1 MVDDDISFWC
11 YACDDLL
18 VPVSSV
24 PLLWECRLKLGKVLK
39 VKDPQAENIQ
49 KSIQIESRSMT
60 IPGLVNLGNTCF
72 FNSVMQVRF

>member
-1 MVDDDISFWC
+1 VVDDDLSFWC
-11 YACDDLL
+11 YTCDDLL
-18 VPVSSV
+18 IPVSSV

-39 VKDPQAENIQ
+39 VRDPQVENIPESIEIQ
-49 KSIQIESRSMT
+49 SKSKA